1 MQVCTPL
8 PWKQL
13 MAGHGQQGM
22 ATLFMTLIALV
33 GITLVVI
40 FASKTTVLEQKI
52 AANSVRAAQAAAAA
66 QAGLEAALAHLQGG
80 GLATT
85 CEFLYKPASGT
96 AYWARFH
103 HPDTIVPL
111 CGTEPP
117 TSMALTA
124 TDCTNM
130 TNGGS
135 TTPVRVLSCGWS
147 DDRTARKYAL
157 TDVKAGPSM
166 AGDGPP
172 NPLMSGDGVLFSGG
186 AKVFNFF
193 SNLTVWTADELG
205 VNGNPGNTYI
215 RNPDCP
221 ITGLTDAQIRDILTL
236 TTTSC
241 GAGGDYFIRTT
252 DKTIIGPDV
261 VYGSTA
267 LEGLTD
273 DQFFERTFG
282 VTKTFYKENVVSSEW
297 DIPAASINTAIGAR
311 GVVVWVTGN
320 ATIPDDI
327 GSPTAPVILVVDGN
341 ATITGSIKFHGVLYV
356 EGTLEFQG
364 NAEIYGS
371 AVATNK
377 AFGNGSPRLVYDI
390 KGLEAAKSL
399 GARTALPGMWRDW
412 L

>member
-172 NPLMSGDGVLFSGG
+172 NPLMSGDGVLSEPRKLPCATQQEAGG
-186 AKVFNFF
+186 HDLGLVQRAPV
-193 SNLTVWTADELG
+193 TAAQ
-205 VNGNPGNTYI
+205 NPGV
-215 RNPDCP
+215 
-221 ITGLTDAQIRDILTL
+221 G
-236 TTTSC
+236 
-241 GAGGDYFIRTT
+241 
-252 DKTIIGPDV
+252 
-261 VYGSTA
+261 
-267 LEGLTD
+267 
-273 DQFFERTFG
+273 
-282 VTKTFYKENVVSSEW
+282 
-297 DIPAASINTAIGAR
+297 
-311 GVVVWVTGN
+311 
-320 ATIPDDI
+320 
-327 GSPTAPVILVVDGN
+327 
-341 ATITGSIKFHGVLYV
+341 
-356 EGTLEFQG
+356 
-364 NAEIYGS
+364 
-371 AVATNK
+371 AVAQGFVQMKFPLSVTIVGTQRRVEL
-377 AFGNGSPRLVYDI
+377 AHTQTDVI
-390 KGLEAAKSL
+390 
-399 GARTALPGMWRDW
+399 ARVREIDVIQRIE
-412 L
+412 